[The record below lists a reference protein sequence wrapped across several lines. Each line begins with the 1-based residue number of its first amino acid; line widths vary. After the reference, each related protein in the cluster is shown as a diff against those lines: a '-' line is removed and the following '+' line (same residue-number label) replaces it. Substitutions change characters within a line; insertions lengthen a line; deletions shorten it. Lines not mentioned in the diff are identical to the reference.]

1 MTNIDLSLGTKEKI
15 LQTANMLF
23 AKYGYGSTSIRDIAT
38 EAQVNLAA
46 VNYHFKNKD
55 NLYWEVFEYNFEWIN
70 IGIQSLDEDSIDT
83 TELALRTFR
92 FFLNE
97 GLAIRN
103 IFKIILS
110 DQAADYENQLE
121 PDKKNNEMFGPPG
134 QGVFLAKIS
143 KEVGNET
150 SEPQK
155 IWAMKTIF
163 SLITH
168 HALLMGTEF
177 FKNKCGQDQSM
188 SPEAFESD
196 VKDAVSAVLNYIKI
210 PK

>member
-1 MTNIDLSLGTKEKI
+1 MTKSEHSLGTKEKI
-15 LQTANMLF
+15 LQTANRLF
-23 AKYGYGSTSIRDIAT
+23 AKYGFGSTSIRDIAT
-38 EAQVNLAA
+38 EAEVNLAA

-55 NLYWEVFEYNFEWIN
+55 NLYWEVFEYNFEWTN
-70 IGIQSLDEDSIDT
+70 LGIQSLDDESIDT

-97 GLAIRN
+97 GLALRN

-110 DQAADYENQLE
+110 DHVASYENKLD

-134 QGVFLAKIS
+134 QSVFLGKIN
-143 KEVGNET
+143 KEVGPGV
-150 SEPQK
+150 SEEKK

-168 HALLMGTEF
+168 HALLIGTDF
-177 FKNKCGQDQSM
+177 FKNKCGQDQAM

-196 VKDAVSAVLNYIKI
+196 IKNAVEAVLTHINK
-210 PK
+210 